1 MDMSE
6 FKLKEKDTLSRLE
19 WAMGTFRNE
28 RVYEHLRPKL
38 TILIDTFLGISDTYA
53 IETFIKSFC
62 EPLIYLESIL
72 LDKRG
77 IHPSKL
83 DLNKI
88 KQLTPDEVKELH
100 SEVYEI
106 MQSEIDRQYRNYF
119 TFLEAAIT
127 SYIIKKRTK

>member
-38 TILIDTFLGISDTYA
+38 TILIDTFLGIRDTYA

-62 EPLIYLESIL
+62 EPLI
-72 LDKRG
+72 R
-77 IHPSKL
+77 
-83 DLNKI
+83 
-88 KQLTPDEVKELH
+88 
-100 SEVYEI
+100 
-106 MQSEIDRQYRNYF
+106 
-119 TFLEAAIT
+119 
-127 SYIIKKRTK
+127 